1 MLWRYRSWKLGP
13 GECDIPHRRIR
24 YVKCF
29 LCSCCVI
36 LIYVLSRFLP
46 SGTFLLYLN
55 RTRYVCLRSNR
66 LRIYY
71 GVCTYSKQYTYLDYF
86 AMNLVFSHTWHWY
99 IYRVRVYHT
108 QVVSDHSILRR
119 VGMMIHTRRAR
130 HCVLAACWVS
140 GCTINIYLL
149 SPSLGTS
156 TRHGNT
162 AHTYFTTYL

>member
-1 MLWRYRSWKLGP
+1 MFCIVSYLRARFCCTSIVP
-13 GECDIPHRRIR
+13 GTFVAVNSFTYMQSMYIQQAVYLPRL
-24 YVKCF
+24 
-29 LCSCCVI
+29 LCEEFG
-36 LIYVLSRFLP
+36 FLP
-46 SGTFLLYLN
+46 YL
-55 RTRYVCLRSNR
+55 
-66 LRIYY
+66 
-71 GVCTYSKQYTYLDYF
+71 
-86 AMNLVFSHTWHWY
+86 ALVHLSSTSIHTQ
-99 IYRVRVYHT
+99 

>member
-1 MLWRYRSWKLGP
+1 MLLLRHF
-13 GECDIPHRRIR
+13 DI
-24 YVKCF
+24 
-29 LCSCCVI
+29 CSV
-36 LIYVLSRFLP
+36 SFP
-46 SGTFLLYLN
+46 TFGHVFVVPQSYPVRL
-55 RTRYVCLRSNR
+55 LRSTR
-66 LRIYY
+66 LRIC

-162 AHTYFTTYL
+162 AHTYFCLLYTSPSPRD